1 MDLSESDD
9 TDSQHSLQQQQSLSL
24 PPHRPR
30 TRPNILVT
38 GTPGTGKTTT
48 CELLAIAAPQL
59 LSHIEVGA
67 LVKERH
73 LHSGFD
79 DEFQSWLLDEDMV
92 VDELEPLMQQG
103 GQIVDHHGCDFFPQR
118 WFDLVVVLRANNEI
132 LYPRLEKRNYQP
144 NKIQEN
150 IECEIMQV
158 VLEEAH
164 ASYDEAII
172 LELRSE
178 SVADMESNVERIAEW
193 AERFAAAA
201 ATSSR

>member
-1 MDLSESDD
+1 MDLSDSD
-9 TDSQHSLQQQQSLSL
+9 TDS
-24 PPHRPR
+24 PPPQTHRPPR
-30 TRPNILVT
+30 TRPNILIT

-48 CELLAIAAPQL
+48 CELLAIATSQQQ
-59 LSHIEVGA
+59 LSHIEVGQ

-118 WFDLVVVLRANNEI
+118 WFDLVVVLRANNEV
-132 LYPRLEKRNYQP
+132 LYPRLEKRNYP
-144 NKIQEN
+144 TNKIQEN

-164 ASYDEAII
+164 ASYEAGII
-172 LELRSE
+172 LEMRSE

-193 AERFAAAA
+193 VEQFVSAAAA
-201 ATSSR
+201 GGDGGEE

>member
-1 MDLSESDD
+1 MDLSDSDND
-9 TDSQHSLQQQQSLSL
+9 SL
-24 PPHRPR
+24 PPQPQPHHPPR

-48 CELLAIAAPQL
+48 CELLAIACQHTTPLA
-59 LSHIEVGA
+59 HIEVGQ

-118 WFDLVVVLRANNEI
+118 WFDLVVVLRANNEV
-132 LYPRLEKRNYQP
+132 LYPRLEKRNYP
-144 NKIQEN
+144 INKIQEN

-164 ASYDEAII
+164 ASYEPQII
-172 LELRSE
+172 LEMRSE

-193 AERFAAAA
+193 VEQFVAAAA
-201 ATSSR
+201 GGGPE